1 MERVFNM
8 ERKEIRVLQI
18 GVHDKIGGIET
29 FIMNYYRNMNRSI
42 IQFDFVSM
50 FNKLY
55 FEDEMINL
63 GAKIYKIANVKKNP
77 IKYYFQIKKIIKENN
92 YKIVHVNM
100 LSAANIIPII
110 AAKKA
115 GAKTIIAHSHNT
127 DVPKNILRKFL
138 NNINKNLIIKNA
150 TKLLACSEKAGNW
163 MFGSNKQFDIIPNA
177 IEMEKFIY
185 NPIIREKIRK
195 KNNIENELVIG
206 HVGRMCEQKNH
217 EFLIDCF
224 YKVTKKNP
232 NVVLMLIGE
241 GEFENKLRTKV
252 KQLNI
257 SEKVKFIGVVN
268 NVQDYFQAMD
278 LFVLPSKFEGLGI
291 VLIEAQT
298 SGLQCIAADCVPRE
312 TNIFNKIHFE
322 ELEKNSRAEDILK
335 FDNIKYDRQID
346 NKKINS
352 SEYNIIK
359 AAKNLQ
365 NLYLEMN

>member
-1 MERVFNM
+1 MER
-8 ERKEIRVLQI
+8 EKIRVLQI
-18 GVHDKIGGIET
+18 GVHDKIGGVET
-29 FIMNYYRNMNRSI
+29 FIMNYYRNINRSI
-42 IQFDFVSM
+42 IQFDFISM
-50 FNKLY
+50 FNKLC

-63 GAKIYKIANVKKNP
+63 GAKIYKVTNVKKNP
-77 IKYYFQIKKIIKENN
+77 IKYYFQLKKRIKENN

-100 LSAANIIPII
+100 LSAANIVPII

-127 DVPKNILRKFL
+127 DVPKKILKKFL
-138 NNINKNLIIKNA
+138 NNINKNIIIKKA
-150 TKLLACSEKAGNW
+150 TNLWACSKKAGNW
-163 MFGSNKQFDIIPNA
+163 MFDNKRQFDIIPNA

-185 NPIIREKIRK
+185 NPVIREEIREK
-195 KNNIENELVIG
+195 NNIKNELVIG

-217 EFLIDCF
+217 DFLIDCF
-224 YKVTKKNP
+224 YEVTKKNP

-241 GEFENKLRTKV
+241 GEFEKKLRTKV
-252 KQLNI
+252 EQLNI

-298 SGLQCIAADCVPRE
+298 SGLQCIAADCVPQE
-312 TNIFNKIHFE
+312 TNIFNKVHFE
-322 ELEKNSRAEDILK
+322 KLEKNSWSEDILK
-335 FDNIKYDRQID
+335 FDNIKYNRQID

-365 NLYLEMN
+365 NLYLKMN